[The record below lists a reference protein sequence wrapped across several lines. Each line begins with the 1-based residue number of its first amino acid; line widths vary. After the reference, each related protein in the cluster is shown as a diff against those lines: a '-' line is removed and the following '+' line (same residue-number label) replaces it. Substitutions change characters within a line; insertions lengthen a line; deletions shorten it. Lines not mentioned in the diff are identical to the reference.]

1 MEITPIS
8 SYSPLSGVDARPGTS
23 REARPAGDAG
33 EFKRTEAVQRA
44 MALSPDVRPEVVA
57 RGKELVASESYPP
70 QETIRRLGR
79 FVRGRAGSGRQAAG
93 PARLRTRGIVI

>member
-79 FVRGRAGSGRQAAG
+79 LFAAELVPGGKPPGR
-93 PARLRTRGIVI
+93 PA